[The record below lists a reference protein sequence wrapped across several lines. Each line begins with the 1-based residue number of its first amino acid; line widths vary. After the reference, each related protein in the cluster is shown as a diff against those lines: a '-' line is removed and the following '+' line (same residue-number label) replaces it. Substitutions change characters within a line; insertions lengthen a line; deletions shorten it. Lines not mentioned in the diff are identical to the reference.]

1 MEKSLQELME
11 EARAKAIEV
20 GWVADPEPDDTPVV
34 APVEDPVD
42 EFAGTDF
49 ANEQMVLPPP
59 PESDLPEALRRRDA
73 GMAQASSADRVQAWK
88 AAAGAWLGGRS
99 RDSEFTADDLVAAIG
114 LPDPSDRGKNNVV
127 GAWDQRDGSRREDR
141 VDREASEERSSAGAC
156 ESAAGLAGDVKR
168 GGPLRRKTPLKAKPW
183 KRKVPAEY
191 RAVPGGGDGD
201 LWPAE
206 EADEA
211 VAAESDQREEAGGAQ
226 VGCVALVKAGGLAFA
241 EAIVGKRCV
250 VCGRT
255 AKEAFVADGLR
266 PPGAS
271 RGGAELAA
279 AAWDACAALGRPERG
294 VCLRGALPSPA
305 HRWCEDGSRSWR
317 CPDSVIEFANEVG
330 AEAHIVRTYASQ

>member
-127 GAWDQRDGSRREDR
+127 GAWINAMAR
-141 VDREASEERSSAGAC
+141 AGKIVST
-156 ESAAGLAGDVKR
+156 EK
-168 GGPLRRKTPLKAKPW
+168 RRKSARPQGHANP
-183 KRKVPAEY
+183 
-191 RAVPGGGDGD
+191 
-201 LWPAE
+201 
-206 EADEA
+206 
-211 VAAESDQREEAGGAQ
+211 Q
-226 VGCVALVKAGGLAFA
+226 LV
-241 EAIVGKRCV
+241 
-250 VCGRT
+250 
-255 AKEAFVADGLR
+255 
-266 PPGAS
+266 
-271 RGGAELAA
+271 
-279 AAWDACAALGRPERG
+279 
-294 VCLRGALPSPA
+294 
-305 HRWCEDGSRSWR
+305 WR
-317 CPDSVIEFANEVG
+317 VM
-330 AEAHIVRTYASQ
+330 